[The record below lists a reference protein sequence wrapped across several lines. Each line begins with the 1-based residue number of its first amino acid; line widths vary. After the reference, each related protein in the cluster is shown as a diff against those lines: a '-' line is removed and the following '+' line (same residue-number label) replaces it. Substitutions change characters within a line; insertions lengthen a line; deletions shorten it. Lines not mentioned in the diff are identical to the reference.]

1 MDSSMT
7 IGIDS
12 IIDFSAINTAVERY
26 KLNAEKVLQG
36 DPEQHL
42 QNHYSSD
49 CDQFHAGVWQG
60 DIGRWKVNYSEHEYC
75 EILSGTSII
84 TDNGGNQTTVKTGDR
99 FVIPAGFKGTW
110 EVLESCRKV
119 YVIFEPNQQ

>member
-1 MDSSMT
+1 MS

-26 KLNAEKVLQG
+26 KLAAEKLLQG
-36 DPEQHL
+36 DPEQQL

-60 DIGRWKVNYSEHEYC
+60 DIGRWKVCYSEHEYC
-75 EILSGTSII
+75 EILSGASVV
-84 TDNGGNQTTVKTGDR
+84 TDNDGNQTTVKTGDR
-99 FVIPAGFKGTW
+99 FVIPAGFEGTW
-110 EVLESCRKV
+110 EVLEDCRKV
-119 YVIFEPNQQ
+119 YVIFEPTRR